1 MKLRLAVAAIA
12 ATVFLTA
19 SPRASAEL
27 LTLQLNRTVTGTVTV
42 NLGSKTDNVT
52 PGPYYW
58 SDINDPPNTNF
69 PAPIATFCMELLDPN
84 GQPAGS
90 PTVGAS
96 FTFEVLPLTSPYTSL
111 KGDAA
116 RADAIKALFGNYYNP
131 AWAGNTFTGDTE
143 SKAFQLALWELIYE
157 TDPTKTLSSGYFNS
171 PSSAATRANQMLAGL
186 SGGLAIYNAAS
197 YEVVA
202 LVAPT
207 LDPLKQTPGQDQIVV
222 RPKSVPAVPAPPAL
236 LLAGIGV
243 VALVGRSRLSR
254 KATA

>member
-96 FTFEVLPLTSPYTSL
+96 FTLATLTAKSADVTPPWPSLAVMVTMCGPTSLFEGRPLTERV
-111 KGDAA
+111 AA
-116 RADAIKALFGNYYNP
+116 SN
-131 AWAGNTFTGDTE
+131 
-143 SKAFQLALWELIYE
+143 LIHVGSVV
-157 TDPTKTLSSGYFNS
+157 L
-171 PSSAATRANQMLAGL
+171 PSSAR
-186 SGGLAIYNAAS
+186 
-197 YEVVA
+197 V
-202 LVAPT
+202 
-207 LDPLKQTPGQDQIVV
+207 
-222 RPKSVPAVPAPPAL
+222 
-236 LLAGIGV
+236 
-243 VALVGRSRLSR
+243 
-254 KATA
+254 